1 MRHSHLGSPLP
12 IGALAVAMCLFT
24 RFGRLVMMAVCQ
36 YLSPPHSLP
45 AGVTAIT
52 VASVAATTQSK
63 DGIAVGVETPA
74 RAKSVYRR
82 CLCSSHSL
90 ATIPHRDD
98 RTDDGAF
105 GAMILL
111 ASGKSPK
118 NDDF

>member
-1 MRHSHLGSPLP
+1 MPLYPLRTLGND
-12 IGALAVAMCLFT
+12 
-24 RFGRLVMMAVCQ
+24 GRLPGPVAAAFA
-36 YLSPPHSLP
+36 SGR
-45 AGVTAIT
+45 ATAIAP
-52 VASVAATTQSK
+52 ASVAATTQSK

-105 GAMILL
+105 GAMMLL
-111 ASGKSPK
+111 ASGKGPK
-118 NDDF
+118 NHDF